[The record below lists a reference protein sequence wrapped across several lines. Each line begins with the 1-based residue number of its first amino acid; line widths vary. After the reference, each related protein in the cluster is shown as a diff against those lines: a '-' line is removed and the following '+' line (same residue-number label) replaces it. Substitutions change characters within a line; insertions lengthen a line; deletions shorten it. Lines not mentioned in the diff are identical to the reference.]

1 MKLFFILLS
10 LCVTGNCLAQG
21 IGSAVI
27 NTTGGSYQA
36 DDIIYEWNVG
46 ELALVEMMIN
56 NKAIVTNGLLQ
67 PVLPIHIITVGFPI
81 FPANILTA
89 NGDGKNDAWVI
100 KDIERYPDNELTIL
114 DRGGR
119 VVFHTI
125 NYQNDW
131 TGNLSGAPL
140 SEDTYFYVLKL
151 RKNGQTDV
159 KKGFIT
165 ILN

>member
-1 MKLFFILLS
+1 MKHLFILLI
-10 LCVTGNCLAQG
+10 VIATGNCFAQG
-21 IGSAVI
+21 IESAVI
-27 NTTGGSYQA
+27 NTTGGSHTEA
-36 DDIIYEWNVG
+36 NIIYDWNVG
-46 ELALVEMMIN
+46 ELALVETMIN
-56 NKAIVTNGLLQ
+56 SKGIISNGLLQ
-67 PVLPIHIITVGFPI
+67 PILPIHIITDGFPI

-89 NGDGKNDAWVI
+89 NRDGKNDAWVI
-100 KDIERYPDNELTIL
+100 KDIERYPDNDLTIL

-119 VVFHTI
+119 VVYQTK

-131 TGNLSGAPL
+131 AGTLSGTPL

-151 RKNGQTDV
+151 RKNGLTAI